1 MRDYFT
7 PPPKTYIRLLAP
19 SDSSISVFSKNSPYN
34 TIYEHVNIMKAT
46 KPAGWT
52 QRERVVSTCFALLK
66 LWFFKKQLPL
76 KDGSKMRQRTFGV
89 AWTMTKVS
97 TVIRIEIVKGTS
109 ICYLILALDFYR
121 FWRNYTYLKCWFHLV
136 PQYYT
141 IIDSNFIVRRISIQ
155 IPVECKPLSLWLR
168 G

>member
-97 TVIRIEIVKGTS
+97 TVIRFGECNFCLLLNTS
-109 ICYLILALDFYR
+109 AWFLSILAQLYLLEVLISFSSTILHHYR
-121 FWRNYTYLKCWFHLV
+121 FQFYCAPHFN
-136 PQYYT
+136 P
-141 IIDSNFIVRRISIQ
+141 NPRR
-155 IPVECKPLSLWLR
+155 V
-168 G
+168 